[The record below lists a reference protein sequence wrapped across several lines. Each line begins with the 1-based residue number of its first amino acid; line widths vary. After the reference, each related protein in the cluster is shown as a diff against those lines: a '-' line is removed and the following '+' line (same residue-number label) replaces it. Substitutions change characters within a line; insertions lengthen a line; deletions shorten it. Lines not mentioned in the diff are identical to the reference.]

1 MERNVIKS
9 KFKKDNRYLKTNNNM
24 ITLFNSNTPYNLKLS
39 YCFTKAFRQQLENN
53 NVPKINNITSSLS
66 IRGSD
71 ILFRPLVGK
80 RHFW

>member
-1 MERNVIKS
+1 
-9 KFKKDNRYLKTNNNM
+9 M
-24 ITLFNSNTPYNLKLS
+24 ILSVNSNKPLS
-39 YCFTKAFRQQLENN
+39 WKIAYCFIKAFRQQLEND
-53 NVPKINNITSSLS
+53 NVPKINNTKHTSSLS